1 MDPAW
6 YTLLTLIAICI
17 ISAFASY
24 YRGAY
29 HEAKEALTNAR
40 SDLRLAHEECD
51 IYRRWQ
57 TDLLNKYTAF
67 TDDEFEVS
75 KDFTLRQVQPK

>member
-6 YTLLTLIAICI
+6 YTLLTLISIAILC
-17 ISAFASY
+17 AFASY

-29 HEAKEALTNAR
+29 YEAKEALNAAR
-40 SDLRLAHEECD
+40 SDLRLAREDCD

-57 TDLLNKYTAF
+57 TDLLNKYVAF
-67 TDDEFEVS
+67 TDNEVEAS
-75 KDFTLRQVQPK
+75 KESLYHGPG